1 MPVERARIGVVPG
14 IDHASG
20 RYGPDS
26 RSCYV
31 LSRKIRRG
39 RLRAGES
46 NRGSGTGGTTRGEA
60 EKWKSKTKHID
71 SIINDKSSNTN
82 LECGCRGHWRF
93 WLKLSIVS
101 TRMKSSRESLT

>member
-1 MPVERARIGVVPG
+1 MPVKSARTGAVPG

-46 NRGSGTGGTTRGEA
+46 SRGSGTGRTTRGGSLE
-60 EKWKSKTKHID
+60 
-71 SIINDKSSNTN
+71 IN
-82 LECGCRGHWRF
+82 
-93 WLKLSIVS
+93 S
-101 TRMKSSRESLT
+101 TG